1 MLKYILKRLGIGLIT
16 LLILSTITFFGVRA
30 MPGDPFEQEN
40 KVMAPETYAAL
51 QEKFHLDKP
60 LSEQYVIFL
69 RNAVHGDFGESISK
83 KGQQVSDIIALRF
96 PVTAKLG
103 SIAFCVAMFIGLVL
117 GIISALTKHRWVN
130 SLITVVATLGVSIP
144 GFLFALLIMIVFA
157 VKLKLL
163 PIVGLQ
169 GPQYY
174 ILPVAALSLSP
185 IASVTRLTRSSL
197 RDVMHEDYITLS
209 RSKGNKE
216 IRTIVVHG
224 LKNALLPVITYAGP
238 MFAGM
243 ITGSLVIETLFS
255 IPGIGAEFTNSIT
268 NRDYT
273 LVMALTILFGTLV
286 IIMNLVSDV
295 VAAIVD
301 PRIKLGK

>member
-130 SLITVVATLGVSIP
+130 SLITVEATLGVSIP

>member
-117 GIISALTKHRWVN
+117 GITSALTKHRWVN

-216 IRTIVVHG
+216 IRTIVIHG

>member
-1 MLKYILKRLGIGLIT
+1 MLKYIMKRLAIGLVT

-30 MPGDPFEQEN
+30 MPGDPFEQDN
-40 KVMAPETYAAL
+40 KVMSAETYQAL

-69 RNAVHGDFGESISK
+69 KNAIHGDFGESISK
-83 KGQQVSDIIALRF
+83 KGKLVSDIIALRF

-103 SIAFCVAMFIGLVL
+103 SIAFVVAMLIGLTL

-130 SLITVVATLGVSIP
+130 NLITLIATLGVSIP

-157 VKLKLL
+157 VKLKWL

-169 GPQYY
+169 GPEYY
-174 ILPVAALSLSP
+174 ILPVAALSLGP
-185 IASVTRLTRSSL
+185 ISSVTRLTRSSL

-216 IRTIVVHG
+216 IRTIVLHG
-224 LKNALLPVITYAGP
+224 LKNALLPVITLAGP
-238 MFAGM
+238 LFAGM

-255 IPGIGAEFTNSIT
+255 VPGIGAEFTNSIT

>member
-69 RNAVHGDFGESISK
+69 KNAVHGDFGESISK

-117 GIISALTKHRWVN
+117 GITSALTKHRWVN